1 MGKRKLDLR
10 LLILLKLLVT
20 GCNAFET
27 QKPEMNEKW
36 RDGGRRRDRNR
47 DREKLTM
54 SFNGN
59 DKVRFE
65 LTLPLAPELN
75 SSLP

>member
-1 MGKRKLDLR
+1 MTGKRKLDLR

-36 RDGGRRRDRNR
+36 RDGGREGEREIEIERN
-47 DREKLTM
+47 
-54 SFNGN
+54 
-59 DKVRFE
+59 
-65 LTLPLAPELN
+65 
-75 SSLP
+75 